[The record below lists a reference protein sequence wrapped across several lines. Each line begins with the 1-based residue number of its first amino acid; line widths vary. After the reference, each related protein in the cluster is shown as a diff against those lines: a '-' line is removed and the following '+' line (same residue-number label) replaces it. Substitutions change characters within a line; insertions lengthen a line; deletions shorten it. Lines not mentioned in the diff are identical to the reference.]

1 VISLFGTTVRQ
12 DYRLRKIARL
22 ASGRGSLLDIGCSG
36 LPNMYLRAGIV
47 TGFDSVSAVMPSN
60 YTGFIIGDALHLSE
74 SIQNQSYDVIV
85 AAELLE
91 HLEEPVSFLRQCRS
105 ILKDGGLLVLSTPN
119 PNSPIERILTL
130 TMSRRYFYTSE
141 HVCIYPQ
148 RWLVRMMEIAG
159 FGGIRLHSGG
169 FPVPLTGLVPF
180 PRPWCHQTIAT
191 GLVARR

>member
-1 VISLFGTTVRQ
+1 MISMPGTTVRQ

-22 ASGRGSLLDIGCSG
+22 AGGRGSLLDIGCSG
-36 LPNMYLRAGIV
+36 LPNRYLSAGIV
-47 TGFDSVSAVMPSN
+47 TGFDLVSTVLPGN
-60 YTGFIIGDALHLSE
+60 YTGFIVGDALRLSE
-74 SIQNQSYDVIV
+74 SIQHQSYDVIV

-91 HLEEPVSFLRQCRS
+91 HLEEPVGFLRQCRS
-105 ILKDGGLLVLSTPN
+105 ILKDGGLIVLSTPN

-130 TMSRRYFYTSE
+130 TLSRRYFYTPE

-148 RWLVRMMEIAG
+148 RWLVRMMETAG

-191 GLVARR
+191 GSVSLR